1 MSVALRVAS
10 RLGLF
15 SRTFLLLTVLMTAS
29 LAAWLQA
36 FRSMEVEPR
45 AQQVAQQIVTVV
57 NITRAALIHSAPQ
70 ERRYLL
76 LDLATNEGI
85 QIYPHEKDDI
95 TVRLPDRQVLQRVE
109 EQVIDRLGPE
119 TVVAWEVNRIP
130 GLWVSFSIDDDDYWM
145 VVERDRAERVPGV
158 EWLGWGAAA
167 LLLSLLGAAVIVG
180 FVNRPLSRL
189 ARAAQV
195 LSRGETPAPLPEQG
209 PLEIRDLNASF
220 NRMAKDLRQAEADR
234 ELMLAGIS
242 HDLRTPLARMRLE
255 IEMSGVSEDAR
266 QAIDDDLGQID
277 HSIGQL
283 MEYARPAGSLP
294 QLATDI
300 SSVLTELYERERSHT
315 ASLGGELEATIEPGL
330 RARITALDLKRIVG
344 NLIENAR
351 RYGRSTDGLAHLVM
365 TVQSEGS
372 TLAIE
377 VADRGPGIAPEEVE
391 RLLRP
396 FSRGEAA
403 RTGVSG
409 AGLGLAIV
417 ERLLKHVGG
426 SLKML
431 PRAGGGLVARIELPK
446 AKFRNY
452 QLDIDN
458 Q

>member
-57 NITRAALIHSAPQ
+57 NITRAALIHSAPR

-85 QIYPHEKDDI
+85 QVYPHESTDE
-95 TVRLPDRQVLQRVE
+95 TVPIPDREVLQRVAAE
-109 EQVIDRLGPE
+109 VVDRLGPE
-119 TVVAWEVNRIP
+119 TIVAWEVNHIP

-189 ARAAQV
+189 SRATQA
-195 LSRGETPAPLPEQG
+195 LSRGETPAPLPESG
-209 PLEIRDLNASF
+209 PEEIRRVNTNF
-220 NRMAKDLRQAEADR
+220 NRMVEELDRAEADR
-234 ELMLAGIS
+234 ALMLAGIS
-242 HDLRTPLARMRLE
+242 HDLRTPLARLRLE
-255 IEMSGVSEDAR
+255 IELSGLPESSRE
-266 QAIDDDLGQID
+266 AIDEDVTQID
-277 HSIGQL
+277 RTIGQF
-283 MEYARPAGSLP
+283 MEYARPSSSP
-294 QLATDI
+294 DRNNNI
-300 SSVLTELYERERSHT
+300 SELVRELIERERAHT
-315 ASLGGELEATIEPGL
+315 ETLGGTLT
-330 RARITALDLKRIVG
+330 ARIAPNLWAHVAGPDLQRAVS
-344 NLIENAR
+344 NLVENAR
-351 RYGRSTDGLAHLVM
+351 RYGHPHDQPPNITI
-365 TVQSEGS
+365 TVQAQGQD
-372 TLAIE
+372 LVVE
-377 VADRGPGIAPEEVE
+377 VCDRGPGIKAEDVP

-396 FSRGEAA
+396 FTRGSDA
-403 RTGVSG
+403 RTNAGG

-417 ERLLKHVGG
+417 RRLLQ
-426 SLKML
+426 
-431 PRAGGGLVARIELPK
+431 RAGGTLTLHSRPGGGLIARITLPAAQK
-446 AKFRNY
+446 PP
-452 QLDIDN
+452 L
-458 Q
+458 

>member
-29 LAAWLQA
+29 LGAWLQA
-36 FRSMEVEPR
+36 FRSMEIEPR

-85 QIYPHEKDDI
+85 QIYPHEKDDV

-109 EQVIDRLGPE
+109 EQIIARLGPE
-119 TVVAWEVNRIP
+119 TIVAWEVNRIP

-189 ARAAQV
+189 SRATLA
-195 LSRGETPAPLPEQG
+195 LSRGETPPPLPETG
-209 PLEIRDLNASF
+209 PEEIRRVNTNF
-220 NRMAKDLRQAEADR
+220 NRMVEELDRAEADR
-234 ELMLAGIS
+234 ALMLAGIS
-242 HDLRTPLARMRLE
+242 HDLRTPLARLRLE
-255 IEMSGVSEDAR
+255 IELSGVSEAAR
-266 QAIDDDLGQID
+266 AAVDEDLAQID
-277 HSIGQL
+277 RTIGQF
-283 MEYARPAGSLP
+283 MEYARPASAPDRNHNVSELIAELVERECSHTETLGGSL
-294 QLATDI
+294 Q
-300 SSVLTELYERERSHT
+300 
-315 ASLGGELEATIEPGL
+315 ASITPNLW
-330 RARITALDLKRIVG
+330 ARIASADLQRAVS
-344 NLIENAR
+344 NLLENAR
-351 RYGRSTDGLAHLVM
+351 RYGHKPGEPPHIEL
-365 TVQSEGS
+365 TVRQQGNNI
-372 TLAIE
+372 LIE
-377 VADRGPGIAPEEVE
+377 VSDHGPGVKPEDVP

-396 FSRGEAA
+396 FTRGSDA
-403 RTGVSG
+403 RTNAGG

-417 ERLLKHVGG
+417 KRLLQ
-426 SLKML
+426 
-431 PRAGGGLVARIELPK
+431 RAGGTLNLINREGGGLTARITLPASSQK
-446 AKFRNY
+446 SADAK
-452 QLDIDN
+452 
-458 Q
+458 

>member
-57 NITRAALIHSAPQ
+57 NITRAALVHSAPQ

-85 QIYPHEKDDI
+85 QVYPHEKDDI

-109 EQVIDRLGPE
+109 DQVIERLGPD

-189 ARAAQV
+189 SRATQA
-195 LSRGETPAPLPEQG
+195 LSRGETPPPLPESG
-209 PLEIRDLNASF
+209 PEEIRRVNTNF
-220 NRMAKDLRQAEADR
+220 NRMVEELDRAEADR
-234 ELMLAGIS
+234 ALMLAGIS
-242 HDLRTPLARMRLE
+242 HDLRTPLARLRLE
-255 IEMSGVSEDAR
+255 IELSGVSEASRD
-266 QAIDDDLGQID
+266 AIDEDVAQID
-277 HSIGQL
+277 RTIGQF
-283 MEYARPAGSLP
+283 MEYARPSSSP
-294 QLATDI
+294 DETNNI
-300 SSVLTELYERERSHT
+300 SELVSDLIERERSHT
-315 ASLGGELEATIEPGL
+315 ESLGGILQANVTPNL
-330 RARITALDLKRIVG
+330 WARIASADLQRAVG
-344 NLIENAR
+344 NLLENAR
-351 RYGRSTDGLAHLVM
+351 RYGHTPDSAPRIHLSL
-365 TVQSEGS
+365 TAQANN
-372 TLAIE
+372 LLIE
-377 VADRGPGIAPEEVE
+377 ISDRGPGVKPEDIP
-391 RLLRP
+391 RMLRP
-396 FSRGEAA
+396 FTRGSDA
-403 RTGVSG
+403 RTNAGG

-417 ERLLKHVGG
+417 RRLLQRAGG
-426 SLKML
+426 SLNL
-431 PRAGGGLVARIELPK
+431 LAREGGGLTARITLPASSQK
-446 AKFRNY
+446 LPDSK
-452 QLDIDN
+452 
-458 Q
+458 

>member
-85 QIYPHEKDDI
+85 QVYPHEKDDL
-95 TVRLPDRQVLQRVE
+95 TVPLPDRQVLQRVE
-109 EQVIDRLGPE
+109 EQVIDRLGAD

-189 ARAAQV
+189 SRATLA
-195 LSRGETPAPLPEQG
+195 LSRGETPPPLPESG
-209 PLEIRDLNASF
+209 PEEIRRVNTNF
-220 NRMAKDLRQAEADR
+220 NRMVEELDRAEADR
-234 ELMLAGIS
+234 ALMLAGIS
-242 HDLRTPLARMRLE
+242 HDLRTPLARLRLE
-255 IEMSGVSEDAR
+255 IELSGVSEASRDAV
-266 QAIDDDLGQID
+266 DEDLAQID
-277 HSIGQL
+277 RTIGQF
-283 MEYARPAGSLP
+283 MEYARPANSP
-294 QLATDI
+294 DRNNDI
-300 SSVLTELYERERSHT
+300 SELISEMTERECSHT
-315 ASLGGELEATIEPGL
+315 ETLGGTLQVGIAPNL
-330 RARITALDLKRIVG
+330 WARIASADLQRVVG
-344 NLIENAR
+344 NLLENAR
-351 RYGRSTDGLAHLVM
+351 RYGHLPDEPPHIELRVAA
-365 TVQSEGS
+365 QGS
-372 TLAIE
+372 NVLID
-377 VADRGPGIAPEEVE
+377 VSDRGPGVRPEDVP

-396 FSRGEAA
+396 FTRGSDA
-403 RTGVSG
+403 RTNAGG

-417 ERLLKHVGG
+417 KRLL
-426 SLKML
+426 L
-431 PRAGGGLVARIELPK
+431 RAGGTLNLINRDGGGLTARITLPAAQRPIESK
-446 AKFRNY
+446 
-452 QLDIDN
+452 
-458 Q
+458 

>member
-189 ARAAQV
+189 SRATLA
-195 LSRGETPAPLPEQG
+195 LSRGETPPPLPESG
-209 PLEIRDLNASF
+209 PEEIRRVNTNF
-220 NRMAKDLRQAEADR
+220 NRMVEELDRAEADR
-234 ELMLAGIS
+234 ALMLAGIS
-242 HDLRTPLARMRLE
+242 HDLRTPLARLRLE
-255 IEMSGVSEDAR
+255 IELSGVSEASRDAV
-266 QAIDDDLGQID
+266 DEDLAQID
-277 HSIGQL
+277 RTIGQF
-283 MEYARPAGSLP
+283 MEYARPSSAPDRNTNISELVSEMVERECSHTETLGGSL
-294 QLATDI
+294 Q
-300 SSVLTELYERERSHT
+300 V
-315 ASLGGELEATIEPGL
+315 TITPNQW
-330 RARITALDLKRIVG
+330 ARIAAPDLQRVVG
-344 NLIENAR
+344 NLLENAR
-351 RYGRSTDGLAHLVM
+351 RYGHKPDEAPHIDL
-365 TVQSEGS
+365 TVSSQGS
-372 TLAIE
+372 NVLID
-377 VADRGPGIAPEEVE
+377 VSDHGPGVKAEDVP
-391 RLLRP
+391 RLTRP
-396 FSRGEAA
+396 FTRGSDA
-403 RTGVSG
+403 RTNAGG

-417 ERLLKHVGG
+417 KRLLQ
-426 SLKML
+426 
-431 PRAGGGLVARIELPK
+431 RAGGTLNLLNRDGGGLTARITLPASSQK
-446 AKFRNY
+446 SADAK
-452 QLDIDN
+452 
-458 Q
+458 

>member
-57 NITRAALIHSAPQ
+57 NITRAALVHSAPR

-85 QIYPHEKDDI
+85 QVYPRESGDN
-95 TVRLPDRQVLQRVE
+95 TVPIPNRQVLQRVE
-109 EQVIDRLGPE
+109 EQVVDRLGPE
-119 TVVAWEVNRIP
+119 TIVAWEVNRIP
-130 GLWVSFSIDDDDYWM
+130 GLWVSFSIDDDAYWM

-189 ARAAQV
+189 SRATQA
-195 LSRGETPAPLPEQG
+195 LSRGETPSPLPESG
-209 PLEIRDLNASF
+209 PEEIRRVNTSF
-220 NRMAKDLRQAEADR
+220 NRMVEELDRAEADR
-234 ELMLAGIS
+234 ALMLAGIS
-242 HDLRTPLARMRLE
+242 HDLRTPLARLRLE
-255 IEMSGVSEDAR
+255 IEMSGASEASR
-266 QAIDDDLGQID
+266 NAIDEDVEQINRT
-277 HSIGQL
+277 IGQF
-283 MEYARPAGSLP
+283 MEYARPASS
-294 QLATDI
+294 TD
-300 SSVLTELYERERSHT
+300 STHNVSELVSDLIERERSHT
-315 ASLGGELEATIEPGL
+315 EALGGSLSAEVKPDLW
-330 RARITALDLKRIVG
+330 ARIAAPDLQRAVG

-351 RYGRSTDGLAHLVM
+351 RYGHGPDVPLRIDVSVKPQGANV
-365 TVQSEGS
+365 V
-372 TLAIE
+372 IE
-377 VADRGPGIAPEEVE
+377 VADRGPGIKAEDVP

-396 FSRGEAA
+396 FTRGSDA
-403 RTGVSG
+403 RTDAGG

-417 ERLLKHVGG
+417 RRLLQRAGG
-426 SLKML
+426 TLTL
-431 PRAGGGLVARIELPK
+431 VPRDGGGLVARIVLAASSVRSPDGK
-446 AKFRNY
+446 
-452 QLDIDN
+452 
-458 Q
+458 